1 MAGSQHSGHP
11 DSGSP
16 GKPGRAPLTPLIH
29 GRVRLLILSFL
40 LSTNKA
46 HLFTAVRDRLGLTDG
61 TLSVHLSKLEEGG
74 VVSIEKTFAGKKP
87 QTLIRVTPAGRRQF
101 KQYVADLQE
110 IVPGLG
116 SKK

>member
-46 HLFTAVRDRLGLTDG
+46 HLLTAVRDRLGLTDG
-61 TLSVHLSKLEEGG
+61 TLSVNLAKLEEGRL
-74 VVSIEKTFAGKKP
+74 VSVTKAFVGKRP
-87 QTLIRVTPAGRRQF
+87 VTRVKITAAGRRDF
-101 KQYVADLQE
+101 ARYIADLKA

-116 SKK
+116 I